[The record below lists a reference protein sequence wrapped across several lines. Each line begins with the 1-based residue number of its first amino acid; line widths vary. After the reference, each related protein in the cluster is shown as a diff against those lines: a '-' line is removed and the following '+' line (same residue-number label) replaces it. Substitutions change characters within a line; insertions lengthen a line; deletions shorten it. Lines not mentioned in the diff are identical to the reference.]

1 MTRKSELIALDESEM
16 PGHERGAN
24 GFDTHHTQH
33 TPVWL
38 AYECE
43 IQKLAKCATPTHTH
57 TQHVLGRSHVEAAV
71 TVARSAGISTSTRGA
86 HAPIHLYTRPM
97 ALFQVVRKVCGACVR

>member
-1 MTRKSELIALDESEM
+1 MTRKSELIALDKSEM

-43 IQKLAKCATPTHTH
+43 IQKLATPTHTH
-57 TQHVLGRSHVEAAV
+57 THSTFL
-71 TVARSAGISTSTRGA
+71 AGA
-86 HAPIHLYTRPM
+86 MWRP
-97 ALFQVVRKVCGACVR
+97 R